1 MNLWSYNLRT
11 TQTKASSFP
20 DLSVPCSCESIT
32 RVEFILASWLKS
44 TNKQTSKNLV
54 QIITYKVQIF
64 PCDTVDDFDSCEI
77 LNLDFPASYFL
88 ARESFASEFK

>member
-1 MNLWSYNLRT
+1 MFLRIHYKSRVHT
-11 TQTKASSFP
+11 SKKAK
-20 DLSVPCSCESIT
+20 I
-32 RVEFILASWLKS
+32 
-44 TNKQTSKNLV
+44 NKQTNKNLV

-64 PCDTVDDFDSCEI
+64 PCDTVDDFDSGEI